1 MYPVI
6 HILSLIGLISLT
18 LGGLTGCGEKRVH
31 VATMSGAPGA
41 PQTALPQLEENLPA
55 QPSGLTNTSVD
66 ESNLSSQIP
75 DESKASEEP
84 ETSGMSNA
92 PINVAHE
99 PSAMTPE
106 TEPDL
111 SDAMAAELESGVS
124 DTNGSL
130 APLAEGQD
138 FSAQSSSSSDN
149 HSNLSSPNSEGF
161 QGSTT
166 DQPSDSMPSSLSQEA
181 LSGLQDTLSG
191 EGIEAIPGTIQVAK
205 ATPSDSLQDQMNRI
219 KEEEL
224 AAAAV
229 GLEDVFFQFDSWTL
243 TQEGKAALERAVG
256 LFEQNPSSNLII
268 EGHAD
273 QRGTQAYNMVLA
285 KKRAAA
291 VQDYLKQAGVD
302 PSHLAII
309 SYGKDKPFCQ
319 DATEV
324 CYQLNRRGHLLI
336 QKP

>member
-6 HILSLIGLISLT
+6 HILSLISIISLT

-31 VATMSGAPGA
+31 VATMSGSPGNEIA
-41 PQTALPQLEENLPA
+41 ALPQLDENSDTLA
-55 QPSGLTNTSVD
+55 SGLSNALVD
-66 ESNLSSQIP
+66 ESNLSPEVP
-75 DESKASEEP
+75 DGKGGSEETG
-84 ETSGMSNA
+84 TSDRSNE
-92 PINVAHE
+92 PINLVHE
-99 PSAMTPE
+99 SSTDNSFVP
-106 TEPDL
+106 L
-111 SDAMAAELESGVS
+111 S
-124 DTNGSL
+124 
-130 APLAEGQD
+130 EGQD
-138 FSAQSSSSSDN
+138 FSAQSSSFPGDHTNRSLTNIEDFQEPVTAQKSDPIT
-149 HSNLSSPNSEGF
+149 SP
-161 QGSTT
+161 
-166 DQPSDSMPSSLSQEA
+166 LSQDFSA
-181 LSGLQDTLSG
+181 GLQDSFSG
-191 EGIEAIPGTIQVAK
+191 EGIEPVPETFQIAK
-205 ATPSDSLQDQMNRI
+205 AEPADSLEDQMNRI

-224 AAAAV
+224 ASAAI

-243 TQEGKAALERAVG
+243 TQEGKVALKRALG

-291 VQDYLKQAGVD
+291 IQDYLKHSGVE